1 MANSFSQQLKAKS
14 TQQQQGRLTRTQRQ
28 VVEQEKQKQQR
39 FEQLRSQAQAIS
51 ENVFVEKEV
60 TEKYYE
66 YVPKSYL
73 DRKGNITRD
82 WQRMSEK
89 NKRNIIKNTSAR
101 DLVSFERTRTYKDPF
116 TFDEY
121 KTEYSK
127 LNPELQQFF
136 TSPQE
141 ITSTEKAKIT
151 AKIDVWKAQI
161 EERKQ
166 KIAEYE
172 ASWSSKSKNYREKHR
187 ESYRE
192 KIRKYND
199 DIEEYQDRI
208 SELESKSGEIEKGYK
223 AEDLIEYAYSK
234 ADYRRSRQEARKS
247 AEKQFQKDLAS
258 GKLDQTIEQLNK
270 FRGIGKSGLTYKEY
284 STAVERYNKEVE
296 YKQGLQ
302 KFAERVGGFEKLPE
316 WAKQRLS
323 PEAMKFQ
330 AENPSEK
337 LFFDT
342 SGNVKGVES
351 GALQMSVAGTEAYSE
366 KIKEQQ
372 EKDERLRAE
381 AKIQLA
387 SLSGMQ
393 ISEKPQDKT
402 WWQKL
407 VKGIKA
413 GSLSS
418 QFGTKIALPET
429 TQSSL
434 TAEREQRTRD
444 AVTINDAGDLVRL
457 SQGIPIFQIGTV
469 PYESSLQ
476 AIERKEASDYR
487 AKQKAVAIE
496 ELDKLVA
503 NAPDELKP
511 YVQEEGIKILQD
523 KGIRFKE
530 TTTPKLDIDLTKIS
544 GENKFNLAGFK
555 QERSETTLTLVDPDF
570 QRRISQEILEWERE
584 RKKEGWLGEAL
595 LTIRNYSARLL
606 ETYAISKGI
615 EIGIKGITTGV
626 GSLYTNLGG
635 GLKLEGQGL
644 VSGSAELPKLKF
656 YKMIELQEGWARV
669 PRDFKGVKTGFQL
682 GVTGLYGFAKYQQY
696 KTYKQTSEF
705 GGEVFLIETLGEISG
720 FELATGTIKKSYD
733 KFKNK
738 LDNLDLETVKQADIS
753 QKGFL
758 RENKLTGKVERV
770 YMERYKGFRLSKPR
784 TWIQSLQG
792 YQKGQFTGRTYK
804 YLPDELVA
812 YYQYGGDVNIYSS
825 RKGGEIIKTVKAEP
839 FPYEDPSTHLRWFK
853 ERNIAEYPVPRK
865 SELPVNIKGKAFG
878 YSATPSEWTGKEFSP
893 NKIYYED
900 DGLKVLNT
908 KGAVQ
913 YYSGKGASGGF
924 WRVFKRGAYT
934 EEVGKIATD
943 PILYAGY
950 FDDVAINPAIKEI
963 KGVDTAG
970 RELKAYLYSKDTG
983 IAGTLNLPVYKREV
997 EGTVEISSRIPI
1009 RKEFAINVAGWKIP
1023 IEEQVFGRVADL
1035 SQVQM
1040 DKIVKN
1046 IGSLKEI
1053 TTPQYSYI
1061 PPRQDIS
1068 YAIYSLIGSSKP
1080 KISYSTSKFSSVSYS
1095 KISSLKS
1102 LLSSKSSISKIS
1114 SSSISRSSSSTSY
1127 LKSSISSY
1135 LSSINSSIT
1144 SSIPSTNIYRI
1155 PKLERISTVKQKIK
1169 SKKRITPEIYG
1180 LLPDFTSRAIGLSPQ
1195 EFNIKDVNKAVR
1207 KLQTGFE
1214 IRTGGR
1220 IKGITEKNLM
1230 KEVMLKL

>member
-39 FEQLRSQAQAIS
+39 FEQLKKQAQAIS
-51 ENVFVEKEV
+51 E
-60 TEKYYE
+60 
-66 YVPKSYL
+66 S
-73 DRKGNITRD
+73 ITA
-82 WQRMSEK
+82 
-89 NKRNIIKNTSAR
+89 RNLT
-101 DLVSFERTRTYKDPF
+101 FE
-116 TFDEY
+116 EY
-121 KTEYSK
+121 KGEYSR
-127 LNPELQQFF
+127 LSSELKQFF
-136 TSPQE
+136 TDPSE
-141 ITSTEKAKIT
+141 MVSTEKSKISST
-151 AKIDVWKAQI
+151 ISQWN
-161 EERKQ
+161 E
-166 KIAEYE
+166 KIAERRKAIQDAYE
-172 ASWSSKSKNYREKHR
+172 DYERARKRNPEKSNEYQETYERKKQKH
-187 ESYRE
+187 EL
-192 KIRKYND
+192 KIR
-199 DIEEYQDRI
+199 EYQNRI
-208 SELESKSGEIEKGYK
+208 NEVESKSEEVEKGYQ
-223 AEDLIEYAYSK
+223 AHDIINYATSQ
-234 ADYRRSRQEARKS
+234 ADYERSKTEQRTQSRE
-247 AEKQFQKDLAS
+247 QFKKNLAS
-258 GKLDQTIEQLNK
+258 GKLDETLKKLNLRRNIT
-270 FRGIGKSGLTYKEY
+270 FSQYND
-284 STAVERYNKEVE
+284 AVREYNKEVE
-296 YKQGLQ
+296 YKQGL
-302 KFAERVGGFEKLPE
+302 KKYAEKVGGFEKLPE

-413 GSLSS
+413 GYLSS

-1061 PPRQDIS
+1061 PPRQDVS
-1068 YAIYSLIGSSKP
+1068 YAVYSLIGSSKP
-1080 KISYSTSKFSSVSYS
+1080 KFSYSTSKISSPVSYS

-1102 LLSSKSSISKIS
+1102 LLSSKSSVSKVS
-1114 SSSISRSSSSTSY
+1114 SGLSSRSSSSPFY
-1127 LKSSISSY
+1127 LKSSLSSY
-1135 LSSINSSIT
+1135 LSSSSINSSIT
-1144 SSIPSTNIYRI
+1144 SSVPPTRVFRLPNF
-1155 PKLERISTVKQKIK
+1155 ERINNVKKKIK
-1169 SKKRITPEIYG
+1169 GKQRITPEIYG
-1180 LLPDFTSRAIGLSPQ
+1180 LFPDFTSRAIGLSPQ
-1195 EFNIKDVNKAVR
+1195 EFSIKDVNKAVR

-1214 IRTGGR
+1214 VRTGGR

-1230 KEVMLKL
+1230 KGVMLKL